1 MKLLLKLDFIHEA
14 FMVEKVTLVHLLG
27 KCDMENTNI
36 TKASESKTRFINT
49 VTNDLLT
56 NLHNIALAVE
66 LLRLSNQQWTQ
77 AQKQSLDLI
86 QSKTYQI
93 SDLIAKRIE

>member
-1 MKLLLKLDFIHEA
+1 
-14 FMVEKVTLVHLLG
+14 MVDLLG

-36 TKASESKTRFINT
+36 TKASDSKTLFINT

-56 NLHNIALAVE
+56 NLHNITLAVE

-77 AQKQSLDLI
+77 AQKQSLDLM
-86 QSKTYQI
+86 QSKTDQMF
-93 SDLIAKRIE
+93 DLIPKGIE